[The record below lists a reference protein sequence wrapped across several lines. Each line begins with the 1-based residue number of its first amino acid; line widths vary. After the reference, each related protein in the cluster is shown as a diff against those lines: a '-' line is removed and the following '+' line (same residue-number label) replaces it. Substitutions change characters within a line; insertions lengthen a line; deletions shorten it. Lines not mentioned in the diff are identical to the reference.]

1 MRLTLIRSAL
11 PMLIVVLAACGG
23 GTPAPSPTPTICP
36 EIPVIA
42 PPTLLYPIDHSTN
55 TPDGNF
61 TLVVGSG
68 AASPPPPVLV
78 PANGGMSV
86 TGGTAVP
93 PPSPLPS
100 PAATPLPGET
110 VYGFPIPALQPA
122 TTYAVTFTF
131 GPIIPSCTGPETSGQ
146 FTTK

>member
-1 MRLTLIRSAL
+1 MKLAVIRCGL
-11 PMLIVVLAACGG
+11 PTLIVVVFAACGG
-23 GTPAPSPTPTICP
+23 GTPAPSPTICP

-55 TPDGNF
+55 VPDGNF

-93 PPSPLPS
+93 APSPLPS
-100 PAATPLPGET
+100 PAATPLSGET
-110 VYGFPIPALQPA
+110 VYGFPIPTLQPM

-131 GPIIPSCTGPETSGQ
+131 GPIIPGCTGPDTSGQ